1 MLQVSVCVDKKILM
15 LFNINDPDNRVEL
28 SFLGHY
34 GNIVSYRWWCSH
46 SHPDHTLLVAAGL
59 CYLSYF
65 FSFAFSRYGDGYILI
80 GFSHGYLVV
89 ISTHIRE
96 IGQELYQARNHK
108 DSLNSVAVSPALN
121 KAASCGDNRYACF
134 WISMAGYGFIMC
146 LFFVYLFFFSSIKI
160 HELSEFKDIINVVE
174 LEDETKG
181 EMIVFSRETGAT
193 LNRFYSSSRFR
204 PAELDRW
211 RAADGGLHTERNASC
226 LPDQAAH
233 PGWQL
238 WHSARL
244 PHLTAGGHGFQP
256 GGRGKE
262 SHLPNRLVACYK
274 PFMFM
279 PPPPFI

>member
-59 CYLSYF
+59 YYLSYF
-65 FSFAFSRYGDGYILI
+65 FSVAFSRYGDGYILI

-121 KAASCGDNRYACF
+121 KAASCGDNRYTCF
-134 WISMAGYGFIMC
+134 WISVAGYGFIMC
-146 LFFVYLFFFSSIKI
+146 LFFFLIGFLFQY
-160 HELSEFKDIINVVE
+160 KDPWTVWV
-174 LEDETKG
+174 
-181 EMIVFSRETGAT
+181 
-193 LNRFYSSSRFR
+193 
-204 PAELDRW
+204 
-211 RAADGGLHTERNASC
+211 
-226 LPDQAAH
+226 
-233 PGWQL
+233 
-238 WHSARL
+238 
-244 PHLTAGGHGFQP
+244 
-256 GGRGKE
+256 
-262 SHLPNRLVACYK
+262 
-274 PFMFM
+274 
-279 PPPPFI
+279 